1 MPWRRAQQPTPVS
14 LPGES
19 PWTEDPGRLQSMGR
33 GAGRGVTKDTAEAA
47 DYAHMHSK
55 TIQLLRQRNL
65 GATVHRVA
73 KSQTQLKRLSS
84 HVCMVHGS
92 SPSPV
97 LLMSLPCG
105 GHSNFWV
112 ASSLFSR
119 AQLRH
124 HSFQTHLQ
132 IPKLTLVSLPWKT
145 SHYSCLCMNVKM
157 QLTFFAG
164 DGLYCSRIWIFSS

>member
-19 PWTEDPGRLQSMGR
+19 PWTEDPGKLQSMGV
-33 GAGRGVTKDTAEAA
+33 GGGSQKDTAEAA
-47 DYAHMHSK
+47 DYAHIHSK

-65 GATVHRVA
+65 VATVHRVA
-73 KSQTQLKRLSS
+73 KSRTRLKRLSS

-105 GHSNFWV
+105 GHSNF
-112 ASSLFSR
+112 
-119 AQLRH
+119 
-124 HSFQTHLQ
+124 
-132 IPKLTLVSLPWKT
+132 
-145 SHYSCLCMNVKM
+145 
-157 QLTFFAG
+157 
-164 DGLYCSRIWIFSS
+164 